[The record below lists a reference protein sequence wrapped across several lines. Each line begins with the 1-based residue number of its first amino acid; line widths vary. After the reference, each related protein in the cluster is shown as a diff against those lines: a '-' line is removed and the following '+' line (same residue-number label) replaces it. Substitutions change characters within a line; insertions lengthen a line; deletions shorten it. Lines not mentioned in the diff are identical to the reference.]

1 MDIRVLEYF
10 LAIAREQNIS
20 AAAEALHITQPTLS
34 RQMKELETS
43 LGRQLF
49 LRGNRKITLTEEG
62 MILRKRADEILSL
75 VKRTEEEI
83 VAADD
88 ISEGDVYI
96 GAGETDAVRLLTK
109 AMSSLQENY
118 PNIRFHIASGDTND
132 VIEHLDKGLY
142 DFGLVF
148 HMVDTT
154 KYEYLEVPQKDH
166 YGILMRK
173 DSPLAQ
179 KAFIEPQDLWDKSL
193 ICNRKITDGD
203 TLTTWLHRPV
213 SEIHIAGTY
222 NLLYNASL
230 MVSEGIGYAF
240 ALDKIINVT
249 GDTNLCYRP
258 LKPDLEATMYLMWKK
273 YQVLSKAA
281 EKFLD
286 EVTKTCLLYTSN
298 RHMNCHVIQRK
309 V

>member
-34 RQMKELETS
+34 RQMKELELS

-49 LRGNRKITLTEEG
+49 HRGNRKITLTEEG

-75 VKRTEEEI
+75 VKRTEDEI
-83 VAADD
+83 VSADD

-96 GAGETDAVRLLTK
+96 GAGETDAVRLLAK
-109 AMSSLQENY
+109 AMNALQENY
-118 PNIRFHIASGDTND
+118 PKIRFHIASGDTND

-148 HMVDTT
+148 HMMDTT
-154 KYEYLEVPQKDH
+154 KYECLEVPQKDH

-179 KAFIEPQDLWDKSL
+179 KAFIEPQDLWDKPL

-213 SEIHIAGTY
+213 SKLHIAGTY

-240 ALDKIINVT
+240 ALDKIINIS

-258 LKPDLEATMYLMWKK
+258 LKPDLEAAMYLMWKK

-286 EVTKTCLLYTSN
+286 EVTKIFAN
-298 RHMNCHVIQRK
+298 IQD